1 MLPDVPMPTTKSAEL
16 TAALNSLANLG
27 LQLPN
32 SLAKVAAV
40 GSRVTRAIA
49 AVTGATSTAHS
60 ALVAA
65 WYQGNQATCTKVVI
79 DMI

>member
-1 MLPDVPMPTTKSAEL
+1 MLPDVPMPTTKSADL
-16 TAALNSLANLG
+16 TAALVNPTVAT
-27 LQLPN
+27 
-32 SLAKVAAV
+32 VAAV

-79 DMI
+79 DMIDR

>member
-1 MLPDVPMPTTKSAEL
+1 MLPDVPMPTTKSADL
-16 TAALNSLANLG
+16 TAALVNLG

-79 DMI
+79 DMIDR